1 MGYSQE
7 VAALNLRDFD
17 TKREDMIQLEKS
29 SSYKLGELAIEA
41 QRLYAHECRIRNAF
55 AKGFREQRPLEKVL
69 SRETR
74 YIATAL
80 RADLRSVDRSGLLRE
95 WEFKIQADH
104 YVLGQILTYVAH
116 ARKEL
121 GFRPVRGVIAAFTFS
136 DDLRMAIEVMNL
148 NIELVT
154 VPLWM
159 SSAGRV
165 PHAGARPPKIPSIP
179 QLNKTVQP
187 KK

>member
-1 MGYSQE
+1 MTEFS
-7 VAALNLRDFD
+7 
-17 TKREDMIQLEKS
+17 KS
-29 SSYKLGELAIEA
+29 FPCKLGELDFDT
-41 QRLYAHECRIRNAF
+41 QRIYSHECKIRNAF
-55 AKGFREQRPLEKVL
+55 AQDFRNQRPLEKVL

-80 RADLRSVDRSGLLRE
+80 RADLRSIDQKGLLRE
-95 WEFKIQADH
+95 WEFKIDADH

-116 ARKEL
+116 ARRQMS
-121 GFRPVRGVIAAFTFS
+121 FRPVRGVIAAFSFT

-165 PHAGARPPKIPSIP
+165 PISGGKALKIPSIP
-179 QLNKTVQP
+179 RLTKPAKLKNI
-187 KK
+187 